1 MSPQQLFDLFCWFF
15 VPLLSLD
22 FCAHTSF
29 NSLYAPVKVPLEQQQ
44 EQQQCSY
51 CCLCS
56 FCRHTRTHVQQ
67 TPSACLYV
75 CMRIMR
81 SSTSAQQQLSLS
93 VFRLALS
100 LALSLSLSHSLSFD
114 SAILTTFLH
123 LISFCAKGVAR
134 PLLLL
139 FCIHT
144 RTHTHARTLTLKC
157 TRRTVAAAQ
166 CTWLFCGTFPFRHVP
181 FFCKLPTTFFFSF
194 AYSFSV
200 INCYVH
206 TYTHARDSNIYKIYF
221 Y

>member
-1 MSPQQLFDLFCWFF
+1 MPF
-15 VPLLSLD
+15 LSLD

-29 NSLYAPVKVPLEQQQ
+29 NSLYTPVKVPLEQQQ

-56 FCRHTRTHVQQ
+56 FCRHTHAHTYSRR
-67 TPSACLYV
+67 PRLV
-75 CMRIMR
+75 CMYACVLCEVQLRR
-81 SSTSAQQQLSLS
+81 SSSSLSLS
-93 VFRLALS
+93 FVQHSLS
-100 LALSLSLSHSLSFD
+100 SSLSLSHSLSFD
-114 SAILTTFLH
+114 SAILATFLH
-123 LISFCAKGVAR
+123 VISFCAKGVAR

-206 TYTHARDSNIYKIYF
+206 TYTHARDSNIFKIYF